1 MLALFYPLE
10 RNRLKPSRWTCQTNL
25 LGDPVASG
33 AAFWRRFAFS
43 ECWLIARTDLFV
55 VFPSRSLFQ
64 WLLVLALLFSLPE
77 RVTSQTVDW
86 NDQRRTLAS
95 LCTAE
100 LEQLAAKCVALEL
113 NDKAAITLEWMVPA
127 RSGALL
133 LFVPQAG
140 ELSLKASD
148 PERLRQWRAALFRIR
163 EQHAGRLFELA
174 GRAAAVNDSASAAV
188 AYRLLWEVLR
198 ADPEHAEAR
207 RILAWSPQS
216 GSPTAA
222 PVTIDH
228 VKLGW
233 KARRY
238 WRLSTPHYELITN
251 HSPQAALACGAEM
264 ERLHLLWRQAFCSYW
279 CTPETLSA
287 AWKGAAP
294 LHPERPRMKVVLFK
308 QREEY
313 AAQLGR
319 SIPGVELSLGYYD
332 GEQRTAYFFAGD
344 ENVHPT
350 WRHEGA
356 HQLFQEYVRGSEKP
370 GSRHNFWLVEGAAL
384 YLESLQPL
392 AAQSTPAVWSLGG
405 WESDR
410 LQFARYR
417 ALTGAFRLPLARAV
431 ALGREDVQQS
441 PEIRKLYTQFAGL
454 AHFLFDSPDPVR
466 REAGIS
472 LLRKIYQDEDAP
484 DDLAQATKTSLTVL
498 DEAYL
503 HWLKTTDDDLRA
515 TPRGVRLQNIS
526 LAGCPI
532 TDRGLAGLPPTGDLI
547 WLDLSRTAVTD
558 NGLAILATTPRLKQL
573 FLDGAK
579 ITGKALPQIAER
591 GELEEL
597 DLSNLPLQS
606 ADLPPLLRLKKLK
619 ILYLQNCPLDDSA
632 VDTLRRLTTLE
643 QLDLTGC
650 KLSPA
655 AVQRLKAALPKAE
668 VSG

>member
-1 MLALFYPLE
+1 MWSLFYPLQ
-10 RNRLKPSRWTCQTNL
+10 RTRLKPTRGTCPT
-25 LGDPVASG
+25 DPPGEPAGHGLAVGRPAT
-33 AAFWRRFAFS
+33 FRR
-43 ECWLIARTDLFV
+43 LV
-55 VFPSRSLFQ
+55 
-64 WLLVLALLFSLPE
+64 LLVLLLTLPKLA
-77 RVTSQTVDW
+77 VSQTTDWHAERRSVDA
-86 NDQRRTLAS
+86 Q
-95 LCTAE
+95 CTIE
-100 LEQLAAKCVALEL
+100 LEQLAKKCSALEL
-113 NDKAAITLEWMVPA
+113 HEPAASTLGWMVPA
-127 RSGALL
+127 RTGALL

-140 ELSLKASD
+140 EPPLKAAD
-148 PERLRQWRAALFRIR
+148 PERIRQWRAALSRIR
-163 EQHAGRLFELA
+163 QQHAARLFELA
-174 GRAAAVNDSASAAV
+174 GRAAAANDSSSAAV

-198 ADPEHAEAR
+198 ADSEHAEAR
-207 RILAWSPQS
+207 RILGWRPSE
-216 GSPTAA
+216 GSLTAA
-222 PVTIDH
+222 PVTLDH
-228 VKLGW
+228 VQLGW
-233 KARRY
+233 KARKY
-238 WRLSTPHYELITN
+238 WRLSTPHYELLTN
-251 HSPQAALACGAEM
+251 HSPKAALACGAEM
-264 ERLHLLWRQAFCSYW
+264 ERLHLLWRQAFFSYW
-279 CTPETLSA
+279 CTPATLSA
-287 AWKGAAP
+287 AWKGSAP
-294 LHPERPRMKVVLFK
+294 LHPDRPRMKVVLFK
-308 QREEY
+308 HREEY

-319 SIPGVELSLGYYD
+319 SIPGVEVSLGYYD

-370 GSRHNFWLVEGAAL
+370 GSRQNFWLVEGAAL

-392 AAQSTPAVWSLGG
+392 GAENTAAVWSLGG

-472 LLRKIYQDEDAP
+472 LLRKIYQDDDAP
-484 DDLAQATKTSLTVL
+484 NDLAQATQTSLTVL

-503 HWLKTTDDDLRA
+503 QWLKAADDDLLA
-515 TPRGVRLQNIS
+515 TPRAVRLKNIS

-532 TDRGLAGLPPTGDLI
+532 TDRGLAGLPPSDDLI

-558 NGLAILATTPRLKQL
+558 DGLAILAKAPRLKQL

-579 ITGKALPQIAER
+579 ITGKALSQIAER

-597 DLSNLPLQS
+597 DLSNLPLQA
-606 ADLPPLLRLKKLK
+606 ADLAPLPRLKKLK

-632 VDTLRRLTTLE
+632 VDTLRRLTSLE

-655 AVQRLKAALPKAE
+655 ALQRLKAALPKAE